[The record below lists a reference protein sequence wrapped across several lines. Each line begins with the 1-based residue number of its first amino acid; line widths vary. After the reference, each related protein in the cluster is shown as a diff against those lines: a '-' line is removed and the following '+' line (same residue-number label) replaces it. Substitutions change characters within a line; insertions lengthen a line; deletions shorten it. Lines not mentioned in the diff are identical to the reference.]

1 MRLGVFGGT
10 FDPIHN
16 GHLVAAEDVRARLN
30 LDKVLFVPAGLPPHK
45 LDHDISPTRHRIA
58 MLRLAVEPNPGFGIS
73 RMDVD
78 RHGPCYTVETL
89 ALLHQEYGPGTEL
102 FFLMGMDSL
111 ADILMWRDPERLI
124 RLAQIV
130 VVGRPGF
137 QADVDELD
145 KVLPGANERIQVVD
159 TPQLEISSSDIQ
171 QRVREG
177 LPIRYLV
184 PEAVEAYIREHKLYT
199 GHEERRSGFEPDG
212 SR

>member
-10 FDPIHN
+10 FDPVHY
-16 GHLVAAEDVRARLN
+16 GHLVAAEEVRYRLR
-30 LDKVLFVPAGLPPHK
+30 LDKVLFVPAGMPPHK
-45 LDHDISPTRHRIA
+45 LDHDITPTRHRLA
-58 MLRLAVEPNPGFGIS
+58 MLELAIASNPGFALS
-73 RMDVD
+73 RVDID
-78 RHGPCYTVETL
+78 RHGPCYTVDTL

-111 ADILMWRDPERLI
+111 AEILTWKEPERLI

-145 KVLPGANERIQVVD
+145 KVLPGAAERISIVD
-159 TPQLEISSSDIQ
+159 TPLMEVSSSDIR

-177 LPIRYLV
+177 APIRYQV
-184 PEAVEAYIREHKLYT
+184 PEAVEAYIRAHRLYLD
-199 GHEERRSGFEPDG
+199 DG
-212 SR
+212 RK

>member
-16 GHLVAAEDVRARLN
+16 GHLVAAEEVRARLN
-30 LDKVLFVPAGLPPHK
+30 LHKVLFIPAGLPPHK

-58 MLRLAVEPNPGFGIS
+58 MLQLAIAPNPGFGLS
-73 RMDVD
+73 RVDVD

-89 ALLHQEYGPGTEL
+89 SLLHQEYGPGTEL

-111 ADILMWRDPERLI
+111 AEILTWKDPERLI
-124 RLAQIV
+124 RLARIV

-145 KVLPGANERIQVVD
+145 TVLPGAKERIQVVD

-184 PEAVEAYIREHKLYT
+184 PEAVEAYIRKHGLYA
-199 GHEERRSGFEPDG
+199 RLPKSKQQIR
-212 SR
+212 

>member
-10 FDPIHN
+10 FDPVHY
-16 GHLVAAEDVRARLN
+16 GHLVAAEEVRYRLR
-30 LDKVLFVPAGLPPHK
+30 LDKVLFVPAGMPPHK
-45 LDHDISPTRHRIA
+45 LDHDITPTRHRLA
-58 MLRLAVEPNPGFGIS
+58 MLELAIASNPGFALS
-73 RMDVD
+73 RVDID
-78 RHGPCYTVETL
+78 RHGPCYTVDTL

-111 ADILMWRDPERLI
+111 AEILTWKEPERLI

-145 KVLPGANERIQVVD
+145 KVLPGAAERISIVD
-159 TPQLEISSSDIQ
+159 TPLMEVSSSDIR

-177 LPIRYLV
+177 APIRYQV
-184 PEAVEAYIREHKLYT
+184 PEAVEAYIRAHRLYLD
-199 GHEERRSGFEPDG
+199 DG
-212 SR
+212 QK